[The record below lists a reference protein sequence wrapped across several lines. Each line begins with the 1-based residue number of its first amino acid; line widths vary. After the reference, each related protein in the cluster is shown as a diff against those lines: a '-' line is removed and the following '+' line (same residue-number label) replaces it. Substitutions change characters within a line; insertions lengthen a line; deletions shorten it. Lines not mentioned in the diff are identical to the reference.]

1 MPENTAELAERAPL
15 TPSKACNYCRSRKIR
30 CDRKSPCSNCQRL
43 RITCTTA
50 PRAVRPR
57 RQRVLISSQ
66 YDDKIDDINARLD
79 QLNQHIN
86 TLVAGS
92 IPSQVSRDAGSP
104 TRSPSSRST
113 RSPLSLHTTASNTGA
128 TTSSHNDCQQNFQ
141 FTSTHRRTR
150 REQEDEPVVEGLSSL
165 SANSTFAVDC
175 LRKVAGAD
183 REKGHNFETREL
195 LDKLH
200 QIVNAIKHKEVSP
213 ELLLPHAL
221 PRERCRDDLKM
232 PPIQATVAVIRKAQE
247 QQNYMLRF
255 LNVAL
260 QTESLSEL
268 CLKVYFSGEYSEAE
282 FIIINTALHYL
293 FGNIKLEQDGQL
305 QPGGSQEDF
314 KLLCRV
320 NLETALSRLS
330 LHFKATYDMVLAL
343 ILGAFYAV
351 DISKPSLAW
360 TYTVAAYHASH
371 ALGFHTRA
379 KGADPG
385 SDVPNT
391 MGLLFWT
398 IFCLERPL
406 SLRLGRC
413 STIPDIEITVPLP
426 GCSRTSVAPVMS
438 YFHQSIRI
446 SVVAGRIYERLYSEH
461 SLSAPDSIR
470 EQVIADL
477 TQEMLDI
484 QDKSRAI
491 IKLLLQTETEKSTQE
506 AVKFVSSCDEVYQ
519 LSMLTLIHRA
529 APEQV
534 GSASTF
540 SDECI
545 FYARAT
551 LEHHKN
557 HVQAFGIPELL
568 SDYVNWTILF
578 SPFIPFIV
586 LFCCV
591 LETGD
596 EGDSARMEAFV
607 SSIETA
613 REHSSVIAKHHVLF
627 QGFYNVAVRY
637 KELKSASTPVQQEQE
652 ELRLEMDSFL
662 SELGLQTQAGSAT
675 TNTTQDMAL
684 ERPLGATFGG
694 GDQPD
699 MSKGYQEVEQ
709 ALRLPRWYTMSQQMI
724 GFLENDE
731 FPFQFT

>member
-1 MPENTAELAERAPL
+1 MPENTAELAERASL

-30 CDRKSPCSNCQRL
+30 CDKTSPCSNCQRL

-50 PRAVRPR
+50 PRAARPR

-92 IPSQVSRDAGSP
+92 TPSQVSRGAGSS
-104 TRSPSSRST
+104 TRSPSTHST
-113 RSPLSLHTTASNTGA
+113 RSPLSHHTTASNAGA
-128 TTSSHNDCQQNFQ
+128 TPSSHNECQQNFQ
-141 FTSTHRRTR
+141 FANTR
-150 REQEDEPVVEGLSSL
+150 IRASQEQEDEPVVEGLSSL
-165 SANSTFAVDC
+165 SANSTFAVDR

-183 REKGHNFETREL
+183 REKGHNFDTREL

-200 QIVNAIKHKEVSP
+200 QIVNAIKHRELSP

-221 PRERCRDDLKM
+221 PPARSRDDFKM
-232 PPIQATVAVIRKAQE
+232 PPIEATVAVIRKGQE
-247 QQNYMLRF
+247 QRNYMLRF
-255 LNVAL
+255 LSVVL
-260 QTESLSEL
+260 QAESLSEL

-282 FIIINTALHYL
+282 FIIINTTLHYL
-293 FGNIKLEQDGQL
+293 FGNIDLEQDGQL

-330 LHFKATYDMVLAL
+330 LYFKATYDMVLAL

-351 DISKPSLAW
+351 DIARPSLAW

-385 SDVPNT
+385 SDVPNN
-391 MGLLFWT
+391 MGLLFWI
-398 IFCLERPL
+398 IFCLEKPL

-413 STIPDIEITVPLP
+413 SSISDIEITVPLP
-426 GCSRTSVAPVMS
+426 GSSQTSVSPVMS

-446 SVVAGRIYERLYSEH
+446 SMVTARIYERLYSEH
-461 SLSAPDSIR
+461 SLSAPDNVR
-470 EQVIADL
+470 EQVVSEL
-477 TQEMLDI
+477 SQEMLDI

-491 IKLLLQTETEKSTQE
+491 IKLLLQTETDKYTQDVIE
-506 AVKFVSSCDEVYQ
+506 FVSSCDEVYR
-519 LSMLTLIHRA
+519 LSVLTLIHRA

-534 GSASTF
+534 GSVSTF

-545 FYARAT
+545 FYARAA
-551 LEHHKN
+551 LEYHKN
-557 HVQAFGIPELL
+557 HVQSFGIPELI
-568 SDYVNWTILF
+568 SEYVNWTILF

-596 EGDSARMEAFV
+596 EGDLARMQAFV
-607 SSIETA
+607 SSLETA
-613 REHSSVIAKHHVLF
+613 SEHSSVIAKHHILF
-627 QGFYNVAVRY
+627 QGFHNVAVRY

-662 SELGLQTQAGSAT
+662 SELGFQTQAGSTAA
-675 TNTTQDMAL
+675 NATQDMAL
-684 ERPLGATFGG
+684 ERPSGARFGEG
-694 GDQPD
+694 VQSD
-699 MSKGYQEVEQ
+699 MPKEYQDVEQ
-709 ALRLPRWYTMSQQMI
+709 ALRLPRWYTMNQQII
-724 GFLENDE
+724 GLLDNDE
-731 FPFQFT
+731 FPF